1 MRVPGQPKTRTFHW
15 DDDLL
20 PFLST
25 FGGNAILQLLQ
36 IGTQI
41 HNPHFSALTMVV
53 PKGNYGGISQGSYS
67 VDIESSLDLLDD
79 DIGVF
84 VVFVDFIVVV
94 EFCLGEVGPFHK
106 VNAVFIGVV
115 AAALNSEDFVGVFV
129 HFLEMGERSIEGG
142 GSRHEIYGHGRPL
155 DVESVQ
161 HVISFIVEF

>member
-1 MRVPGQPKTRTFHW
+1 MINNTTYTESLNKAIYIAQAIAKEYGHASISPAHILKA
-15 DDDLL
+15 LL
-20 PFLST
+20 
-25 FGGNAILQLLQ
+25 
-36 IGTQI
+36 
-41 HNPHFSALTMVV
+41 H
-53 PKGNYGGISQGSYS
+53 K
-67 VDIESSLDLLDD
+67 DIELIPILEGMGKDFFFMEDWAEVRIEEYPKSAKPVDEPMPDD
-79 DIGVF
+79 
-84 VVFVDFIVVV
+84 
-94 EFCLGEVGPFHK
+94 K